1 MIDVLMTNQYGLI
14 YGNDG
19 NDGGLTHSSPEKHK
33 HTYQHIIIGLN
44 DVFTV
49 SIGAE
54 EKTILCTGI
63 IIDSN
68 VLHTVTLCADTLI
81 YLVDKTTTIASQI
94 STTYFKEDVYYVLPD
109 SQVDGIR
116 QEWDKYLNNNG
127 DMLKASERILE
138 LCQINPEVVGKT
150 DERITKVLEIIE
162 RSEGIYEGFVD
173 DLAMRCGLSKSRFCH
188 LFKEQMG
195 MSITSYLL
203 CSKIFKAYHYNFSGM
218 NMTESAVRA
227 GFNSLSHFSE
237 THKKMF
243 GYSLSGYK
251 PYVNIHFR

>member
-1 MIDVLMTNQYGLI
+1 MIDYT
-14 YGNDG
+14 
-19 NDGGLTHSSPEKHK
+19 
-33 HTYQHIIIGLN
+33 
-44 DVFTV
+44 
-49 SIGAE
+49 
-54 EKTILCTGI
+54 
-63 IIDSN
+63 SN
-68 VLHTVTLCADTLI
+68 
-81 YLVDKTTTIASQI
+81 
-94 STTYFKEDVYYVLPD
+94 
-109 SQVDGIR
+109 
-116 QEWDKYLNNNG
+116 
-127 DMLKASERILE
+127 RILE

-162 RSEGIYEGFVD
+162 HSEGIYEGFVD
-173 DLAMRCGLSKSRFCH
+173 DLTMRCGLSKSRFCH

-203 CSKIFKAYHYNFSGM
+203 CSKVFKAYHYNFSGM

-251 PYVNIHFR
+251 PYVNIHIR